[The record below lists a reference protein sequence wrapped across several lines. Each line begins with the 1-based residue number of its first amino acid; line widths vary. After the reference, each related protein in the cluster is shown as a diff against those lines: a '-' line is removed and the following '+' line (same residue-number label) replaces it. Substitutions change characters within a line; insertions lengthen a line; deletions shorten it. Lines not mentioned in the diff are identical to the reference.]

1 MEFNSS
7 LLSPG
12 ISVLS
17 MNGRFNMVTAQPFRD
32 QITNLVAAGSN
43 RIVVELSGVNSFD
56 SSALGAL
63 IGGLK
68 MTRQAGGDLRL
79 SSPTEQVKL
88 VLQLTNMDR
97 VLISYESPEEA
108 FINAS

>member
-1 MEFNSS
+1 
-7 LLSPG
+7 
-12 ISVLS
+12 
-17 MNGRFNMVTAQPFRD
+17 MVTAQSFRD
-32 QITNLVAAGSN
+32 QIANLVAAGSN

>member
-7 LLSPG
+7 ELSPG
-12 ISVLS
+12 VAVLS
-17 MNGRFNMVTAQPFRD
+17 LKGRFNMVTTQPFRD
-32 QITNLVAAGSN
+32 HITKLVEAGSN

-68 MTRQAGGDLRL
+68 SARQAGGDLRL
-79 SSPTEQVKL
+79 SAPTEQVKL

-97 VLISYESPEEA
+97 VLISYDSAEEA
-108 FINAS
+108 FSNA